1 MVVGLKVYEIKTKEL
16 YENMRKMFYGIAF
29 FRSDDNKFFMKITK
43 NPTVNEFIELGL
55 IEEVI

>member
-1 MVVGLKVYEIKTKEL
+1 MVVGLKVYEIKTKEV
-16 YENMRKMFYGIAF
+16 YENMRKMFSGIAF